1 MDLEG
6 LGASLLGRVILVS
19 AAAGDVW
26 IPSEFLAGSFSCTIL
41 ITGGPG
47 GVRRLETERTWSAVM
62 RPTTGKEWSCIATMI
77 RGMGG
82 SVLVAFDV
90 EAPPIPDSFVAF
102 LDSVVAE
109 GRITLTRL
117 FCGLGVR
124 VPAIPDAIFFPVLHS
139 SEARQAAYELLK
151 RVPGRSDHGPWTP
164 LPPEDWTSLLDAT
177 VASGYGTVLSDVGES
192 RWVLFW
198 HKPEDSME
206 SKQIRFQKGLAWIQT
221 GMRLLETCSAP

>member
-26 IPSEFLAGSFSCTIL
+26 IPSEFLSGSFSCTIL
-41 ITGGPG
+41 ITGSTGL
-47 GVRRLETERTWSAVM
+47 RRLETERTWSAVM
-62 RPTTGKEWSCIATMI
+62 RPVSGKEWSCIATMI

-82 SVLVAFDV
+82 SVLLAFDA
-90 EAPPIPDSFVAF
+90 EAPPVPDSFVAF
-102 LDSVVAE
+102 LDSVLAE

-124 VPAIPDAIFFPVLHS
+124 VPAIPDAIFFPMLRTT
-139 SEARQAAYELLK
+139 EQRQAAYELLK

-164 LPPEDWTSLLDAT
+164 LAPEDWTSLLDAT

-206 SKQIRFQKGLAWIQT
+206 SKQIRFQKGLAFIQT
-221 GMRLLETCSAP
+221 GMRLLENCSNA